1 MQPARIAHSVERE
14 KIVAECVR
22 DVAADLRLI
31 ELSDL
36 VAHLKTM
43 QIASVAMLVQSSVE
57 LSFKRDTL
65 QFAHSGNVQLSWDTQ
80 PQIYLDMEFHH
91 MEVHVY
97 FQLILEARRAA
108 IDISFI
114 SFDRPSPD
122 PELNTRRMH
131 DAFLDARAN
140 KHADAGE
147 SVI

>member
-14 KIVAECVR
+14 RILAECVR
-22 DVAADLRLI
+22 EVAADLRLI

-43 QIASVAMLVQSSVE
+43 QLANVDMLVQSSVE
-57 LSFKRDTL
+57 LWFKRDTL
-65 QFAHSGNVQLSWDTQ
+65 RFAHSGNAHLSWDTQ
-80 PQIYLDMEFHH
+80 PQISLDMEFHH
-91 MEVHVY
+91 MSVHVY
-97 FQLILEARRAA
+97 FQLVLEARRAG

-114 SFDRPSPD
+114 SFDRPSAD
-122 PELNTRRMH
+122 PEINTRRMH

-140 KHADAGE
+140 KHEDAGE

>member
-14 KIVAECVR
+14 KILAECVR
-22 DVAADLRLI
+22 EVAADLRLI

-43 QIASVAMLVQSSVE
+43 QIASVDMLVQSSVE
-57 LSFKRDTL
+57 LWFKRDTL

-80 PQIYLDMEFHH
+80 PQILLDMEFHY
-91 MEVHVY
+91 MSVHVY
-97 FQLILEARRAA
+97 FQLVLEAKRAA

-114 SFDRPSPD
+114 SFDQPSSD
-122 PELNTRRMH
+122 PEINTRRMR

-140 KHADAGE
+140 KHEDAGE
-147 SVI
+147 SVL

>member
-14 KIVAECVR
+14 KILAECVR
-22 DVAADLRLI
+22 EVAADLRLI

-43 QIASVAMLVQSSVE
+43 QIASVDMLVQASVE
-57 LSFKRDTL
+57 LWFKRDTL

-80 PQIYLDMEFHH
+80 PQIFLDMEFHH
-91 MEVHVY
+91 MSVHVY
-97 FQLILEARRAA
+97 FQLVLEAKRAA

-114 SFDRPSPD
+114 SFDQPSSD
-122 PELNTRRMH
+122 PELNTRRMR

-140 KHADAGE
+140 KHQDAGE
-147 SVI
+147 SVL